1 MKKKTALLPQD
12 ERKRRKR
19 EGIVII
25 LAIIFT
31 FMLTSL
37 LVYLIGNQGGTQFFP
52 QNSLVLVLV
61 NINAILLLLL
71 VFLVV
76 RNIVK
81 LFFERR
87 RGVLGS
93 KLRTKLVVA
102 FVGLSLVPT
111 LLLFWVS
118 IGFITNTI
126 ENWFSFK
133 VESSLEEALKVSRVY
148 YKNSESNALHY
159 ARQISNKITDNKLLN
174 EENLVKL
181 REFVNEKQ
189 VEYNLGVVEVF
200 SSQREELL
208 KVMNPMIPDK
218 SFISPD
224 SHIVQLAFDGKENTY
239 VHSFGKSD
247 IIRGV
252 VPVLSTWNKKDVVG
266 VVVVNYYVKQS
277 LVSKMDTIKRAFM
290 EYKDLKLS
298 KFDIKFMYVIL
309 LSVVTLLIIFS
320 ATWFGFHLSKVIS
333 VPISSLANATQQVA
347 QGNLDFKI
355 DPASDD
361 EIGSLIDSFNK
372 MTSDLRVSQDK
383 VESTTNDLKD
393 TITELDHRRLN
404 MEILLDNV
412 AAVVVSV
419 DNEGLITTFNK
430 YAEKMFKI
438 SMDDVLLHHYKDV
451 FAIEPL
457 NILSDHIDEINKF
470 SFTAMEKQLTLSFQ
484 HKTIFLFTRS
494 RMLFDRDE
502 NYMGLVIVAEDLTQI
517 QQVQRAY
524 AWKEV
529 ARRVAHEVKNPLTPI
544 KLSAQRLRKK
554 FGGQIVEDQK
564 IFDECT
570 KTIITQVDELK
581 ILINEFSTFARLP
594 ATNLVLNDL
603 NLILTETLSFYR
615 EAHKNINIELVPERE
630 NIRFNFDRDQI
641 KRVIINLLDN
651 SVSSMENDGRI
662 TVRTKYD
669 KSLEIVIIEVS
680 DTGQGIAKDIRQKI
694 FEPYFSTKKFGTG
707 LGLAIV
713 NNIIADHNGYIRVRD
728 NDGKGTCFVIELPV
742 GDLSS
747 IKEGTIT

>member
-1 MKKKTALLPQD
+1 MKINPVIKPKD
-12 ERKRRKR
+12 EKVRRKR
-19 EGIVII
+19 EVII
-25 LAIIFT
+25 IILVIIVVLF
-31 FMLTSL
+31 LTSFLIFIKGDQGFTHL
-37 LVYLIGNQGGTQFFP
+37 LP
-52 QNSLVLVLV
+52 QSWMVLVLV
-61 NINAILLLLL
+61 NLNAILLLLL
-71 VFLVV
+71 IFLVV

-93 KLRTKLVVA
+93 KLRTKLVIA
-102 FVGLSLVPT
+102 FVGLSLIPT

-133 VESSLEEALKVSRVY
+133 VESSLEEALKVSMVY

-159 ARQISNKITDNKLLN
+159 ARQISSKITDKKLLN
-174 EENLVKL
+174 EENLDTL

-208 KVMNPMIPDK
+208 KVMNPKIPDK
-218 SFISPD
+218 SFISAQ
-224 SHIVQLAFDGKENTY
+224 SQIVQLALDGKEDTY
-239 VHSFGKSD
+239 VQSVGDSD

-252 VPVLSTWNKKDVVG
+252 VPVRSTWNKKDVVG
-266 VVVVNYYVKQS
+266 AVVVNYYVKKS

-333 VPISSLANATQQVA
+333 VPISSLANATQQIA
-347 QGNLDFKI
+347 QGNLDYKI
-355 DPASDD
+355 DPATDD

-372 MTSDLRVSQDK
+372 MTADLKVSKEK

-393 TITELDHRRLN
+393 TIAELDHRRLN

-412 AAVVVSV
+412 AAVVISV
-419 DNEGLITTFNK
+419 NNEGMITTFNK
-430 YAEKMFKI
+430 YAEKMFKL
-438 SMDDVLLHHYKDV
+438 SMDEVLNRPFDDV
-451 FAIEPL
+451 FFNEPL
-457 NILSDHIDEINKF
+457 NVLSDYIEEINKF
-470 SFTAMEKQLTLSFQ
+470 SFTAVDKQLTLSFP

-494 RMLFDRDE
+494 RMLFDKE
-502 NYMGLVIVAEDLTQI
+502 GNYMGLVIVAEDLTQI
-517 QQVQRAY
+517 QQAQRAY

-554 FGGQIVEDQK
+554 FQPQIIKDQI

-581 ILINEFSTFARLP
+581 ILINEFSTFARMP
-594 ATNLVLNDL
+594 ATNLVSNDL
-603 NLILTETLSFYR
+603 NLMIIETLSLYR
-615 EAHKNINIELVPERE
+615 EAHRDLKIDLVTEQE
-630 NIRFNFDRDQI
+630 SIRFNFDRDQI

-651 SVSSMENDGRI
+651 AMSSIENDGSI
-662 TVRTKYD
+662 TVKTQYD
-669 KSLEIVIIEVS
+669 KSHEIVTIEVA
-680 DTGQGIAKDIRQKI
+680 DTGSGIANDIRQKI
-694 FEPYFSTKKFGTG
+694 FEPYFSTKKGGTG

-713 NNIIADHNGYIRVRD
+713 NNIIADHNGYIKVRD
-728 NDGKGTCFVIELPV
+728 NEGRGTCFVIEIPV
-742 GDLSS
+742 GERPLS
-747 IKEGTIT
+747 KENSLI